1 MQIADQHSAR
11 ITKPEETNTKKGFP
25 LVYTLLVLSFC
36 TFAGSI
42 WFSSYAKKV
51 ALHRQPVYER
61 QKHRIQD
68 EIYQLELEEST
79 LSLTSVQRI
88 RKIAIELGMVEP
100 TETSQII
107 WDK

>member
-1 MQIADQHSAR
+1 MQISDQHSAR
-11 ITKPEETNTKKGFP
+11 ITKPEETEKKKGFP

-51 ALHRQPVYER
+51 ALQRQPVYER

-79 LSLTSVQRI
+79 LTSVQRI
-88 RKIAIELGMVEP
+88 RKIAAELGMIEP

>member
-1 MQIADQHSAR
+1 MQISDQHSAR
-11 ITKPEETNTKKGFP
+11 ITKPQETERKKGFP

-51 ALHRQPVYER
+51 ALQHQPVYER

-79 LSLTSVQRI
+79 LTSVQRI
-88 RKIAIELGMVEP
+88 RKIAVELGMVEP